1 MKKKTIWLLIIVFFF
16 LLGAIALISMVYS
29 FFASEKIEV
38 SSNSYL
44 EIKLDGQLD
53 DYNIGPGFTDLFQ
66 IKSISLYDTWLNLKK
81 AARDPRIKAVVLRFG
96 LLDADWAKMNEL
108 REAVIEFRK
117 SGKPALAYFEEVPDA
132 DKEYY
137 LASACDKILI
147 HPLGWLGLNGLAAEI
162 PFFKGAL
169 DKLGIKAEFEHIEKY
184 KTAYN
189 QFTEPGFTPEH
200 REMVEAI
207 YRDYFEIYINTV
219 SSSRNMKPEKLR
231 ELIDRGAFMARE
243 AMEAGLVDG
252 IAYEDSL
259 FTEAGFKKWS
269 ELKKISN
276 AKYSGVNVATPG
288 NESGRKLAIIFA
300 SGTIINGEG
309 QMVALGSETFARWIR
324 KAAADRSIMAII
336 VRVDSPGGSAL
347 GSDVIWHEIS
357 MARKEKPVVI
367 SMSGL
372 AGSGGYWISL
382 GGNAIVAHPQT
393 LTGSIGVISGK
404 FSFAGLMQKLGIKTE
419 KIIFGRE
426 ADVYSIYREFTSEEK
441 AALKNQIQIIYQQ
454 FLERVATARNL
465 SVEEVDQVGKGRVW
479 TGHQALE
486 LKLVD
491 ELGGLDTAIKLAKK
505 LSGIPEAQEVKLVV
519 WPKKRKFMDLL
530 LGRQVEL
537 QGFISYTEIIKE
549 YGRLIR
555 FLSGPGVWLFMPFIT
570 EN

>member
-1 MKKKTIWLLIIVFFF
+1 MKKKTVWLLIILFFF
-16 LLGAIALISMVYS
+16 LLGAIVIISMVYS
-29 FFASEKIEV
+29 FFAPEKIDV

-53 DYNIGPGFTDLFQ
+53 DYNIGPGFFDLFQ

-117 SGKPALAYFEEVPDA
+117 SGKPAFAYFEEAPDA

-137 LASACDKILI
+137 LASACDKIFI

-169 DKLGIKAEFEHIEKY
+169 DKLGIKAEFEHVEKY

-200 REMVEAI
+200 REMVESI
-207 YRDYFEIYINTV
+207 YRDYFEIYLDTV
-219 SSSRNMKPEKLR
+219 SSSRNIKPGKLR
-231 ELIDRGAFMARE
+231 ELIDRGAFMAKE
-243 AMEAGLVDG
+243 ALDAGLVDG
-252 IAYEDSL
+252 VAYEDGI

-276 AKYSGVNVATPG
+276 EKYSGVNPATLG
-288 NESGRKLAIIFA
+288 IDSGRKLAIIFA

-324 KAAADRSIMAII
+324 KAATDRSVMGII

-347 GSDVIWHEIS
+347 GSDVIWHEIL

-419 KIIFGRE
+419 KVIFGRE
-426 ADVYSIYREFTSEEK
+426 ADVYSIYREFTPEEK
-441 AALKNQIQIIYQQ
+441 ANLKNKIQIIYQQ
-454 FLERVATARNL
+454 FLERVSTSRNL
-465 SVEEVDQVGKGRVW
+465 PIEEVDRIGKGRVW

-491 ELGGLDTAIKLAKK
+491 ELGGLDAAIKMAKK
-505 LSGIPEAQEVKLVV
+505 LSGIPQDQEVKLVV

-537 QGFISYTEIIKE
+537 QGFISYSEIIKE

-555 FLSGPGVWLFMPFIT
+555 FLSGPGVWSLMPFIN